1 MEKRYKR
8 ADNIETLIKS
18 AKLPYNA
25 WKVLFLLDSESTV
38 SDIVSILNEKND
50 VVEEALERLVA
61 AGLAVHLETESAGEA
76 ETHIPEKEEEKEVSG
91 EEEVVAE
98 MPEETEVPADEPETT
113 VEEAV
118 EEQQASETDEEKESS
133 KLTEELEEAVLP
145 EEAPAEDQEEETKE
159 EKEDA
164 VEEET
169 AEAET
174 GTEETAD
181 EGMENLEKSLPQDD
195 LDIQIP
201 TEPDLPMEEKET
213 LDVDFELSQP
223 ETTEEAPVADKPEEL
238 LEKPVA
244 SDRDMKTV
252 LVIDDSIVIRKMVE
266 IALEDEE
273 DIQIETSISGKEGLE
288 KMDQLEPHLV
298 ILDMMLPDINGVEI
312 LKTIKASKGIPV
324 IMLSGK
330 DSPQLIEKAKSEGAD
345 EFLPKPFRDE
355 ELVDKIKTLLA
366 K

>member
-61 AGLAVHLETESAGEA
+61 AGLAVHLETEGAGDA
-76 ETHIPEKEEEKEVSG
+76 ETQIPDKEEEKEVSRK
-91 EEEVVAE
+91 EEVIAE
-98 MPEETEVPADEPETT
+98 MPQEAEVPADEPETT

-118 EEQQASETDEEKESS
+118 EEQQAPETDEEKESS

-145 EEAPAEDQEEETKE
+145 EEEPAEGQAEETME
-159 EKEDA
+159 EKEAA
-164 VEEET
+164 VEEEA

-174 GTEETAD
+174 GIEETAD

-195 LDIQIP
+195 LDVHIP

-223 ETTEEAPVADKPEEL
+223 ETTEETPVAGLP
-238 LEKPVA
+238 EKPTQ
-244 SDRDMKTV
+244 SDKDMKTV

-273 DIQIETSISGKEGLE
+273 EIQIETSISGKEGLE

-355 ELVDKIKTLLA
+355 ELVEKIKALLA